1 MVNKFVLS
9 AKRSSC
15 PRTHWYI
22 NHSCFKSF
30 EISLS
35 NRCLWSVSGNL
46 PPPLLYDSLLVPV
59 ALRFLLAQQVGP
71 RPWLVGVFL
80 NKREQYLNESVER
93 KQCHSNRTSKSML
106 HIRSNGT
113 LFAFIWIPPPPPPRL
128 VRLQP
133 ISPWTPA
140 LLAPFLCPFP
150 YPRWRFSVQIQR
162 SLVPNTLHC
171 RLPQYRF
178 HTHCQLKSWM
188 ETTLNSINNFKWK
201 LRYTA
206 LRTDFIW
213 IVRRIHP
220 LKPCIKIHILSSH
233 WFQCQYLI
241 VVVENL
247 YYHNLLGHV

>member
-1 MVNKFVLS
+1 M
-9 AKRSSC
+9 
-15 PRTHWYI
+15 
-22 NHSCFKSF
+22 
-30 EISLS
+30 
-35 NRCLWSVSGNL
+35 
-46 PPPLLYDSLLVPV
+46 
-59 ALRFLLAQQVGP
+59 LR
-71 RPWLVGVFL
+71 
-80 NKREQYLNESVER
+80 
-93 KQCHSNRTSKSML
+93 
-106 HIRSNGT
+106 IRSYGT
-113 LFAFIWIPPPPPPRL
+113 LFAFIWIPPPPPPL

-140 LLAPFLCPFP
+140 LLAPFLCPFRH
-150 YPRWRFSVQIQR
+150 PRWRFSVQIQR

-188 ETTLNSINNFKWK
+188 ETTLNSINNFKWN

-241 VVVENL
+241 VVLENL
-247 YYHNLLGHV
+247 YYHNLLGHEKMVKFRSQGLSSSCPLGREKGGKRRDPGNEVVDGTQENLKVL